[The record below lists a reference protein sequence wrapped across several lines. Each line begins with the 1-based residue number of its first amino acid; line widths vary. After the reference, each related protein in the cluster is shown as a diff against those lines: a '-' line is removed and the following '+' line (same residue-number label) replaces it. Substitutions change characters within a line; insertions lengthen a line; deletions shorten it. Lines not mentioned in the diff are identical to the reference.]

1 VKTPG
6 VENTAVV
13 VTNGKHRKI
22 LRVAPLGV
30 SESETILR
38 SGRLGVLTLVV

>member
-1 VKTPG
+1 VKTQG
-6 VENTAVV
+6 DETTTAV

-22 LRVAPLGV
+22 LHVARLGV